1 MNIRLHIAS
10 NISNI
15 RLHIA
20 SNIRLH
26 IASNIRLH
34 IALHI
39 AWIAELRFGE
49 DSKGRKDS
57 HFTDNGKKC
66 LFLRITKPKSRIPLN
81 MRKTVAVLGDASA
94 NPDSFKY
101 KLAFETGKMLVDRG
115 YRVQSGGM
123 GGIMEAV
130 CAGAHASKNYREGDT
145 IGILPSFDRTKAN
158 EYVDIL
164 IPTGLDIIRNG
175 MTGCADAVIAIG
187 GGAGTLMEMAAAWS
201 TLKLII
207 AYRTV
212 PGWSAELADRR
223 IDGRIRYP
231 EIPDDRVYGADTP
244 EEVGQLLQE
253 HIEAYTRQFAGI
265 SRFDPRKKESL

>member
-1 MNIRLHIAS
+1 MREEIWTEKI
-10 NISNI
+10 
-15 RLHIA
+15 
-20 SNIRLH
+20 
-26 IASNIRLH
+26 
-34 IALHI
+34 
-39 AWIAELRFGE
+39 F
-49 DSKGRKDS
+49 KD
-57 HFTDNGKKC
+57 DAGY
-66 LFLRITKPKSRIPLN
+66 FLRITKLKSRIPLY
-81 MRKTVAVLGDASA
+81 MRKTVAVLGDASPD
-94 NPDSFKY
+94 PDSFKY

-265 SRFDPRKKESL
+265 SRFDPRKKEAL

>member
-1 MNIRLHIAS
+1 
-10 NISNI
+10 
-15 RLHIA
+15 
-20 SNIRLH
+20 
-26 IASNIRLH
+26 
-34 IALHI
+34 
-39 AWIAELRFGE
+39 
-49 DSKGRKDS
+49 
-57 HFTDNGKKC
+57 
-66 LFLRITKPKSRIPLN
+66 

-101 KLAFETGKMLVDRG
+101 KLAFETGKMLVDKG

-130 CAGAHASKNYREGDT
+130 CAGAHASKSYREGDT
-145 IGILPSFDRTKAN
+145 IGILPSFDRTKSN

-223 IDGRIRYP
+223 IDERIRYP
-231 EIPDDRVYGADTP
+231 E
-244 EEVGQLLQE
+244 
-253 HIEAYTRQFAGI
+253 
-265 SRFDPRKKESL
+265 